1 MFFCGVK
8 LVQKTEVLSDSF
20 GGYTTVLSAFSKS
33 QQHEYFRSSF
43 TSYWLHR
50 KLPHKYTFAFLV
62 ELVENVYL
70 KLVSTFKNLS
80 SIVSNFQTA
89 IYAGD
94 QRYGN
99 EKLSG
104 YSKK

>member
-1 MFFCGVK
+1 MFFCGVT
-8 LVQKTEVLSDSF
+8 LVQKTEILSVVLSVSLNNMNTL
-20 GGYTTVLSAFSKS
+20 GAASP
-33 QQHEYFRSSF
+33 H
-43 TSYWLHR
+43 WLHR

>member
-1 MFFCGVK
+1 MNTLGAA
-8 LVQKTEVLSDSF
+8 SP
-20 GGYTTVLSAFSKS
+20 
-33 QQHEYFRSSF
+33 H
-43 TSYWLHR
+43 WLHR

-80 SIVSNFQTA
+80 SIVSNFETA

-104 YSKK
+104 YPKK